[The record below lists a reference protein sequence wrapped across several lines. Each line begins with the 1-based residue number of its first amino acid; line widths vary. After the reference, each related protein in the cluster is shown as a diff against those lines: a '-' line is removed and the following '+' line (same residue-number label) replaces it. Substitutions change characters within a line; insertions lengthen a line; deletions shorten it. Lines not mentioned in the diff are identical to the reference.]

1 VTQLQCVDCGSPLVP
16 GDIFCGVCGNVVRA
30 ASRGA
35 PTGPQPLQVNA
46 MAPGPSWA
54 GTSAQAP
61 RAPAAPRAG
70 EGDTAWWRSGRKR
83 AEVSPSDQFFG
94 HAVAQPGG
102 PMSNSTRY
110 LCAAAYLN
118 PKHANTV
125 IGELVASHRGVA
137 PSLGIDLIPIIRHC
151 LEARKA
157 QLLRDVLLT
166 VLLIAGLYLA
176 TIPMIAILAVAWG
189 LSLLPGVKWE
199 NRSLGGAALAGLGIA
214 VVLAGIVI
222 FYLIN
227 SYFNASNGGAAPHL
241 GPLASGLA
249 TIVAV
254 LVCLA
259 LIGLALVGYSYSMY
273 RTFSDRLRPGESA
286 GRFDRA
292 SAETEARIAE
302 VAAAQRGNMTIYGG
316 DNPFIGTGPRLLNE
330 DWSIAIEL
338 DRAPGPGKNST
349 QSVSRTGTYVPI
361 DPAELLQVIRT
372 RLEKVK
378 DEGLPENERISALS
392 LHDHVVGDGHC
403 QWDSPVIDQART
415 MPYSLASPDAIDA
428 LIRHPAAG
436 LRYYLRVC
444 VSDEG
449 QPVWVRRREVIGST
463 DQEIAVSAFINV
475 AVEGRMFYLQFVP
488 TLLPPIYQEYHL
500 VDRLPSVTSGEFM
513 VKVILHAA
521 RTSFRDIVRA
531 PFRFIGTIVRMVTEQ
546 RSYRAEI
553 RSASDYVFADIGA
566 RISVREFGGSAAART
581 YIQVFDT
588 VKYTR
593 MVQRLVLD
601 TVLDFLREKGVDTSA
616 YQESASAIITN
627 SITIQ
632 GNVGAMATGSH
643 GRAEGHVQGPSAS
656 STGSTGS
663 KS

>member
-1 VTQLQCVDCGSPLVP
+1 MTQLQCVDCGSPLAP
-16 GDIFCGVCGNVVRA
+16 ADIFCGVCGNVIRA

-35 PTGPQPLQVNA
+35 PTGPEPVQVNTA
-46 MAPGPSWA
+46 APGPSWA
-54 GTSAQAP
+54 GTSAQAS
-61 RAPAAPRAG
+61 RAPAAPHGR
-70 EGDTAWWRSGRKR
+70 EGDSGWWPSGRKP
-83 AEVSPSDQFFG
+83 AGVVPPDQFFG
-94 HAVAQPGG
+94 HAVAQPDG

-118 PKHANTV
+118 PKYANTV

-157 QLLRDVLLT
+157 QVLRDVLLT

-176 TIPMIAILAVAWG
+176 TTPMIAILAVSWG
-189 LSLLPGVKWE
+189 LSFLPGVKWE
-199 NRSLGGAALAGLGIA
+199 RRSLGGAVLVGLGIA
-214 VVLAGIVI
+214 AVLAALAIV
-222 FYLIN
+222 YLIN

-249 TIVAV
+249 ITVAV

-259 LIGLALVGYSYSMY
+259 LIVLVLVGYSYSMY
-273 RTFSDRLRPGESA
+273 RTFSDRLRPGASA

-292 SAETEARIAE
+292 SAEAEARIAE

-338 DRAPGPGKNST
+338 DRAPGPGQNST
-349 QSVSRTGTYVPI
+349 RSVSRTGSYVPI
-361 DPAELLQVIRT
+361 DPVELLQVIQA

-403 QWDSPVIDQART
+403 QWDSPVMDQAQT
-415 MPYSLASPDAIDA
+415 MPYSQASPEAIDA

-463 DQEIAVSAFINV
+463 DQEIAVSAFIYV
-475 AVEGRMFYLQFVP
+475 AVEGRLFYLQFVP
-488 TLLPPIYQEYHL
+488 TLLPPIYQAYHL
-500 VDRLPSVTSGEFM
+500 VDRLPKVTSGEFM

-531 PFRFIGTIVRMVTEQ
+531 PFGLIGTIVRMVAEQ
-546 RSYRAEI
+546 RSYRSEI
-553 RSASDYVFADIGA
+553 RAASDYLFADMGA

-581 YIQVFDT
+581 YIQAFDT

-593 MVQRLVLD
+593 IVQRLVLD
-601 TVLDFLREKGVDTSA
+601 TVLDFLTEKGVDTSA

-627 SITIQ
+627 SVTVH

-643 GRAEGHVQGPSAS
+643 GRAEGRVQGPSAS
-656 STGSTGS
+656 PPGSTGS